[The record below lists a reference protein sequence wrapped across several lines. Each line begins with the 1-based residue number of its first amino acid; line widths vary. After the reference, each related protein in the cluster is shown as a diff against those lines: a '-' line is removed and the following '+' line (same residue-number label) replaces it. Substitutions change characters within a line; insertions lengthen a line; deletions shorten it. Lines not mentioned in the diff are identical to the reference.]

1 MKLAVLR
8 GAALPGSGGEAASSS
23 SAAEQSAVDA
33 MPVLSPD
40 AITPED
46 IENMVRIKAE
56 LLARLASE
64 PRRFDTV
71 SDGTGAAS
79 SCFSGASC
87 SLYTIPPPRAAASA
101 ERVAQLREMY
111 SRMISGHNE
120 PYAAPQLLPVG
131 GAGSSPISV
140 NSPS

>member
-40 AITPED
+40 AIAVAQAKLASATPED

-111 SRMISGHNE
+111 
-120 PYAAPQLLPVG
+120 
-131 GAGSSPISV
+131 
-140 NSPS
+140 